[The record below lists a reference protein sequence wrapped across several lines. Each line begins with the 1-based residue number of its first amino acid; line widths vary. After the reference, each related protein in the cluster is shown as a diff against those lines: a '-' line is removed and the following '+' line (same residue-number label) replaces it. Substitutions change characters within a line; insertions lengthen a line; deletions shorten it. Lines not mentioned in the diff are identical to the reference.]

1 VPASIDK
8 GGGHAATEQSRRAGD
23 EYTHAVIVEGTWKRV
38 YHAAVPQPDAT
49 KCLQGIVVGLGVM
62 GSHHL
67 RVLRS
72 LADVE
77 VVAVVEPDDE
87 CRSAVAGIRGFTD
100 LDSALAETEPDFV
113 CIAVPAP
120 DLAQVAGQVVA
131 AGLAVFVEK
140 PLAASED
147 EARLLIAAAEERKLV
162 LGVGHV
168 ERFNPAVA
176 ALKQKLDA
184 GAIGRIYQLHARRLS
199 PHPNRDTRLG
209 VAVDLATHDVDVMRY
224 LTGSEVQRVYAE
236 VAEREGSGVDDLVCG
251 TLRFDDETTGLL
263 EVNWLTPTKVRQLS
277 VTGEGGMFVV
287 DYLTQDL
294 RFHERPNKSIDW
306 ETLGVVRGTDEGDM
320 IRYAIARREPLALEW
335 EGFLS
340 AVRNGSQPPVSGN
353 DGLAALSIARALH
366 ESGRTHTPVRP
377 HYRS

>member
-1 VPASIDK
+1 M
-8 GGGHAATEQSRRAGD
+8 
-23 EYTHAVIVEGTWKRV
+23 IVEGTRTRV
-38 YHAAVPQPDAT
+38 YDAAVSEPGAT
-49 KCLQGIVVGLGVM
+49 KCLKGIVVGLGVM
-62 GSHHL
+62 GTHHL

-72 LADVE
+72 LTDDVE
-77 VVAVVEPDDE
+77 VVAVVEPDGG
-87 CRSAVAGIRGFTD
+87 RWSAAAGIRCFAD
-100 LDSALAETEPDFV
+100 LDSALEDTEPDFA
-113 CIAVPAP
+113 CISVPAT
-120 DLAQVAGQVVA
+120 DLARLAGQVVA

-140 PLAASED
+140 PLAASEA
-147 EARLLIAAAEERKLV
+147 EARVLITAAGERGV
-162 LGVGHV
+162 ALGVGHV
-168 ERFNPAVA
+168 ERFNPAVT
-176 ALKQKLDA
+176 ALKEKLDA

-224 LTGSEVQRVYAE
+224 LTGSEVHRVFAE
-236 VAEREGSGVDDLVCG
+236 VAERAGSGVDDLVCG

-263 EVNWLTPTKVRQLS
+263 EVNWLTPTKVRELS

-294 RFHERPNKSIDW
+294 RFYERPRKSIDW

-340 AVRNGSQPPVSGN
+340 SVRTGSSPPVSGD
-353 DGLAALSIARALH
+353 DGLAALSIALALH
-366 ESGRTHTPVRP
+366 ESGRAHTPIRP
-377 HYRS
+377 QYRS